1 MNRASTQN
9 GAALIVALLFLVIVT
24 LISMSNMRTTTLELQ
39 MAGSHQLQMEAV
51 ERAQSVVDGTLDQ
64 TTNFV
69 VIGGAGYTNCTVN
82 LPSADCDEQTLTLP
96 SAAPFQSTVTDAVS
110 AKVVRLSPDVI
121 RPPRG
126 LGSSITAFDAA
137 TYAVRGHYDETSLGF
152 GRAEVVQ
159 GYMMLV
165 PKGVQ

>member
-1 MNRASTQN
+1 MNRASRQN
-9 GAALIVALLFLVIVT
+9 GAALIVALLFLLIIT
-24 LISMSNMRTTTLELQ
+24 LISMSNMRTSTLELQ
-39 MAGSHQLQMEAV
+39 MSGSHQLQMEAV
-51 ERAQSVVDGTLDQ
+51 ERAQSIVDGTIDQ
-64 TTNFV
+64 TGNFV
-69 VIGGAGYTNCTVN
+69 VIGGAGYTNCTAN
-82 LPSADCDEQTLTLP
+82 LPAADCNEQSLTLP
-96 SAAPFQSTVTDAVS
+96 SADPFASAVS
-110 AKVVRLSPDVI
+110 DGITAKVVRLSPDVI

-137 TYAVRGHYDETSLGF
+137 TYAVRGNYDETSLGF